1 MLHTRLMHGI
11 KHYRDNPDFKGD
23 IILIE
28 PTEHDDRFFD
38 MNPFSLNDRRKA
50 STRGFESVSNS
61 LRKNKAVLNKILA
74 VYGIEARPEMA

>member
-1 MLHTRLMHGI
+1 
-11 KHYRDNPDFKGD
+11 
-23 IILIE
+23 
-28 PTEHDDRFFD
+28 